1 MDENKLRFGV
11 GVLVISAIGIAIIL
25 TFLFGAFPN
34 VLSEQYTLLVRFP
47 SAQGIGLNT
56 NVVRDGVR
64 IGRVADI
71 KLRREGGVL
80 VTLEMKEKFRDS
92 LTHRYIP
99 QIGAGNIVSGDA
111 KIEFVQGSASD
122 LQKAWG
128 GNTQILDEPY
138 SPIEETIDYGMVTP
152 SLLQMQDDM
161 AKTFDTIREAGESIA
176 TAGGSVNELAVE
188 IQQRVSGTD
197 DRMDRVTDEAV
208 AALEE
213 FQAAMRDIRDIV
225 GDPQI
230 KQNLE
235 SALQE
240 LPQVLQDARTTL
252 DTAQATFD
260 SFKRVG
266 NAAEKTVD
274 SFSRSANNIE
284 QFTEPLGR
292 RGEELVSQASQTLT
306 RLDAALRQA
315 ESFGSSLNNN
325 DGTLKRLLEDD
336 EIYWQIR
343 RTIEN
348 IEQASARV
356 RPIMDDV
363 RIFSDKIA
371 RDPRQLG
378 IKGAL
383 DKRPS
388 GSGLK

>member
-11 GVLVISAIGIAIIL
+11 GVLVISAIGIAVIL

-111 KIEFVQGSASD
+111 KIEFVQGSPSD
-122 LQKAWG
+122 LQQAWG

-161 AKTFDTIREAGESIA
+161 ARTFDTIREAGESIA
-176 TAGGSVNELAVE
+176 TAGGSVNDLALE

-197 DRMDRVTDEAV
+197 SRMDQVTEEAV
-208 AALEE
+208 VALEE
-213 FQAAMRDIRDIV
+213 FQAAMRDIREIV
-225 GDPQI
+225 GDPQL

-235 SALQE
+235 SALRQ
-240 LPQVLQDARTTL
+240 LPQVLQDASTTL

-266 NAAEKTVD
+266 NAAERTVD
-274 SFSRSANNIE
+274 SFSRSASNIE

-315 ESFGSSLNNN
+315 EAFGKSLNNS

-336 EIYWQIR
+336 EIYWQVR

-388 GSGLK
+388 GAGLK

>member
-11 GVLVISAIGIAIIL
+11 GVLVISAIGIGIIL

-111 KIEFVQGSASD
+111 KIEFVQGSALD

-128 GNTQILDEPY
+128 ENTQILDEPY

-152 SLLQMQDDM
+152 SLLEMQDDM
-161 AKTFDTIREAGESIA
+161 ARTFDTIREAGESIA
-176 TAGGSVNELAVE
+176 TAGGSVNELALE
-188 IQQRVSGTD
+188 IQQRVNGTD
-197 DRMDRVTDEAV
+197 DRVDRVTDEAV

-213 FQAAMRDIRDIV
+213 FQAAMRDIRSIV

-235 SALQE
+235 TALQE

-252 DTAQATFD
+252 DTAQETFD

-266 NAAEKTVD
+266 NAAERTVD
-274 SFSRSANNIE
+274 SFARSASNIE

-306 RLDAALRQA
+306 RMDAALSQA
-315 ESFGSSLNNN
+315 ETFGQSLNNN

-348 IEQASARV
+348 IEQASARI

-371 RDPRQLG
+371 RDPRELG
-378 IKGAL
+378 IKGAISR
-383 DKRPS
+383 RPS
-388 GSGLK
+388 GAGLK

>member
-1 MDENKLRFGV
+1 MAGV
-11 GVLVISAIGIAIIL
+11 SRS
-25 TFLFGAFPN
+25 PN
-34 VLSEQYTLLVRFP
+34 SSR
-47 SAQGIGLNT
+47 A
-56 NVVRDGVR
+56 
-64 IGRVADI
+64 
-71 KLRREGGVL
+71 
-80 VTLEMKEKFRDS
+80 
-92 LTHRYIP
+92 
-99 QIGAGNIVSGDA
+99 
-111 KIEFVQGSASD
+111 
-122 LQKAWG
+122 
-128 GNTQILDEPY
+128 
-138 SPIEETIDYGMVTP
+138 
-152 SLLQMQDDM
+152 
-161 AKTFDTIREAGESIA
+161 SIA
-176 TAGGSVNELAVE
+176 TAGGSVNDLALE

-197 DRMDRVTDEAV
+197 SRMDQVTDEAV
-208 AALEE
+208 EALEE
-213 FQAAMRDIRDIV
+213 FQAAMRDIREIV
-225 GDPQI
+225 GDPQL

-235 SALQE
+235 SALQQ
-240 LPQVLQDARTTL
+240 LPQVLQDASTTL

-274 SFSRSANNIE
+274 SFSRSASNIE

-315 ESFGSSLNNN
+315 EAFGKSLNNS

-336 EIYWQIR
+336 EIYWQVR

-388 GSGLK
+388 GAGLK

>member
-1 MDENKLRFGV
+1 
-11 GVLVISAIGIAIIL
+11 
-25 TFLFGAFPN
+25 
-34 VLSEQYTLLVRFP
+34 
-47 SAQGIGLNT
+47 
-56 NVVRDGVR
+56 
-64 IGRVADI
+64 
-71 KLRREGGVL
+71 
-80 VTLEMKEKFRDS
+80 
-92 LTHRYIP
+92 
-99 QIGAGNIVSGDA
+99 
-111 KIEFVQGSASD
+111 
-122 LQKAWG
+122 
-128 GNTQILDEPY
+128 
-138 SPIEETIDYGMVTP
+138 MVTP

-161 AKTFDTIREAGESIA
+161 ARTFDTIREAGESIA
-176 TAGGSVNELAVE
+176 TAGGSVNELALE

-252 DTAQATFD
+252 DTAQETFE

-266 NAAEKTVD
+266 NAAERTVD

-388 GSGLK
+388 GAGLK

>member
-34 VLSEQYTLLVRFP
+34 VLSEQYTLLVQFP

-71 KLRREGGVL
+71 ELSREGGVL
-80 VTLEMKEKFRDS
+80 VRLEMQEKFRQS

-111 KIEFVQGSASD
+111 KIEFIEGTAAELERVLA
-122 LQKAWG
+122 
-128 GNTQILDEPY
+128 GNTEILNEPY
-138 SPIEETIDYGMVTP
+138 SPIQETITYGKVTP
-152 SLLQMQDDM
+152 SFLEMQDDM
-161 AKTFDTIREAGESIA
+161 ARTFDTIREAGESIA
-176 TAGGSVNELAVE
+176 KAGVSVNDLALEV
-188 IQQRVSGTD
+188 QNKVSGTD
-197 DRMDRVTDEAV
+197 NRVNRVADEAV
-208 AALEE
+208 EALEE
-213 FQAAMRDIRDIV
+213 FQAAMRDVRALV
-225 GDPQI
+225 GDPKLKENFDATLRQ
-230 KQNLE
+230 
-235 SALQE
+235 
-240 LPQVLQDARTTL
+240 LPQVLQDARSTL
-252 DTAQATFD
+252 DTAQETFE
-260 SFKRVG
+260 SFNRVG
-266 NAAEKTVD
+266 SAAERTVD
-274 SFSRSANNIE
+274 SFARSANNIE
-284 QFTEPLGR
+284 QFTEPLGE
-292 RGEELVSQASQTLT
+292 RGDEMVTQVMQTLT
-306 RLDAALRQA
+306 RLDGTLAQV
-315 ESFGSSLNNN
+315 ESFGLTLNNN
-325 DGTLKRLLEDD
+325 EGTVKRLLEDD

-378 IKGAL
+378 VRGAL

-388 GSGLK
+388 GAGLK